1 MGKIRIN
8 KLALELNVQN
18 DQILDALTDRGIKVK
33 NYMSSLETEIA
44 DEIRNLFNPKVAEEP
59 KVTTKKAATKSA
71 TTKKAATKSAT
82 TKKAATKSATTKKA
96 ATKSATATTKA
107 AVKAKKKPIVPE
119 KKAPTKTQDKEIKPV
134 KAVKKIGLKIVRD
147 EEKPKDPEKKPV
159 PTEEKPKT
167 KTAKPVKAE
176 KAPLQKDKEP
186 VPTPKPAEV
195 PEEGFELVQLP
206 ENIMIRNLGE
216 KLGCSTNDIIKEL
229 MGLGIM
235 ATINQSLSFEVASKV
250 ADQRGFEVELIK
262 DKEAL
267 DFEEEEE
274 DREEDHTTRPPI
286 ITIMG
291 HVDHGKTSL
300 LDAIRRTNLTKL
312 EEGGITQHIGAYQT
326 EINGQFI
333 TFLDTPGH
341 EAFTAMRAR
350 GAQVTDIVILVVA
363 ADDGIKPQTKEA
375 IDHANAGNVPII
387 IAINKI
393 DKPDAKP
400 DEVKKQLAE
409 LGLLPEDWGGQTIF
423 TEVSAL
429 QGTGIDHLL
438 ELILLQAEVME
449 LKANPKLRTQ
459 AVVIESRLDKGRG
472 PVATAIVL
480 KGTLEVGQP
489 FVVGPHFGKV
499 RALISEKG
507 VKVKKAPP
515 ATPVEVVGI
524 PEVPQPGD
532 KFFVVADERKAR
544 QYSDVRLQRQREV
557 QLAETAR
564 VTMEDLHTQIAEG
577 KIKEL
582 NLIIKADAQGSIS
595 AVQEAFNT
603 LETEEVRIKCIHEGV
618 GGITESDV
626 LLATASNAIIIG
638 FNVRPT
644 DKADVLA
651 TRDKV
656 DIRMYSIIYNAID
669 DMKKALEGMLAP
681 KFKEHIVGRAE
692 VREVFTIP
700 KVGSVAGCQVTQG
713 KVERNLDARLIRD
726 SVVIY
731 QGKILSI
738 RRFKDDVR
746 EVAQGYECGLSIE
759 NYQDIK
765 QGDVVEPFVLEEVTR

>member
-1 MGKIRIN
+1 LGKIRIN

-18 DQILDALTDRGIKVK
+18 DQILDALTNKGIKVK
-33 NYMSSLETEIA
+33 NYMSSIEAEVA
-44 DEIRNLFNPKVAEEP
+44 DEIRGLFNPKVAEKP
-59 KVTTKKAATKSA
+59 KVTTKKAT
-71 TTKKAATKSAT
+71 
-82 TKKAATKSATTKKA
+82 
-96 ATKSATATTKA
+96 TKSATATTKA
-107 AVKAKKKPIVPE
+107 VVKAKKKSVAPA
-119 KKAPTKTQDKEIKPV
+119 KKAPTKTQGKETKPV
-134 KAVKKIGLKIVRD
+134 KAIKKIGLKIVRD
-147 EEKPKDPEKKPV
+147 EEKPKEPEKKLVP

-167 KTAKPVKAE
+167 KTAKPVRVE
-176 KAPLQKDKEP
+176 KPPTQKDKEP
-186 VPTPKPAEV
+186 VPPPKPAEAQ
-195 PEEGFELVQLP
+195 EEGFELVQLP

-274 DREEDHTTRPPI
+274 DREEDHTSRPPI

-326 EINGQFI
+326 KINGQFI

-350 GAQVTDIVILVVA
+350 GAQVTDIVVLVVA

-387 IAINKI
+387 VAVNKI

-438 ELILLQAEVME
+438 ELILLQADIME

-499 RALISEKG
+499 RALVNEKG

-544 QYSDVRLQRQREV
+544 QYSDARLQQQREV

-582 NLIIKADAQGSIS
+582 NLVIKADTQGSIS

-603 LETEEVRIKCIHEGV
+603 LETEEVRIKCIHDGV

-681 KFKEHIVGRAE
+681 KFKELIVGRAE

-738 RRFKDDVR
+738 RRFKDDVK

-765 QGDVVEPFVLEEVTR
+765 QGDVVEPFVLEEVAR